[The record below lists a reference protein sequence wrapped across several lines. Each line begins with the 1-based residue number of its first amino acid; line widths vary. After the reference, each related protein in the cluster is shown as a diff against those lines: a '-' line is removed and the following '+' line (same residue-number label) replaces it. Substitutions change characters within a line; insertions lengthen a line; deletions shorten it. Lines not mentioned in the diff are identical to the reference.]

1 MLRQGDG
8 FNIIA
13 CIYLI
18 CSSSRLVFA
27 TTNDDQQQTII
38 VVYDKELVRDGRIVT
53 SSENLYDA
61 EPSPSTADNFTFIQY
76 THDASFDSIIQ
87 ILQTIAKIHHHQHH
101 HHKIQKQHP
110 LLLFSFTPY
119 NNFLMKNL
127 KSMDNSGCFSV
138 DDGGGSHTSCNNN
151 NVNRFEIETYDFGS
165 SVYDLVSLVN
175 FCFVFSYLYAK
186 FVFFFV
192 KKIFAL
198 KFWSISLYT

>member
-1 MLRQGDG
+1 MRQGSG

-18 CSSSRLVFA
+18 CSSSRLVFT

-61 EPSPSTADNFTFIQY
+61 ESSLSTADNFTFIQY

-87 ILQTIAKIHHHQHH
+87 ILQTIAKIHHHH

-127 KSMDNSGCFSV
+127 KSMDSSGCFSV

-165 SVYDLVSLVN
+165 SVYDLVSLVS
-175 FCFVFSYLYAK
+175 FVLFSL
-186 FVFFFV
+186 
-192 KKIFAL
+192 IFMQDS
-198 KFWSISLYT
+198 FSSL